1 MKNTIHPRLNTVI
14 FHDIPT
20 GTEWVS
26 RSTATSPER
35 RTVDGVEAY
44 VVSLDISSESH
55 PVWTGQQRIV
65 DTAGRVERFERRYS
79 ARK

>member
-1 MKNTIHPRLNTVI
+1 MKPSIHPRQNTVI

-20 GTEWVS
+20 GTEWRS
-26 RSTATSPER
+26 HSTATSPETR
-35 RTVDGVEAY
+35 LIDGVEAF
-44 VVSLDISSESH
+44 VIRLDVSSASH

-65 DTAGRVERFERRYS
+65 DTAGRVERFQSRYR